1 MSETCPSAKETEDVD
16 WLRRTVAELTA
27 RCQQQASELVELRQ
41 RVKELEAQGQSNIR
55 NMVSRG
61 MSVECGSQTEGS
73 ADTTSEAA
81 DLWLP
86 DFSADVQQTQLA
98 EIHAEAGQK
107 ARELRRVQEAMR
119 LVQRE
124 LQEQCSI
131 ADQYRNQVEV
141 LEEQLGSALMK
152 RRRQVG
158 EELSDLADSCSRP
171 MSARGCRPTSAGRCR
186 GSIAATSVA
195 ASPRVARAWSEG
207 GVSDAASPRSPQ
219 SCGWETQRSMARGRR
234 SRVMDESSDEED
246 GS

>member
-1 MSETCPSAKETEDVD
+1 M
-16 WLRRTVAELTA
+16 
-27 RCQQQASELVELRQ
+27 ELRQ
-41 RVKELEAQGQSNIR
+41 RVKGLEAQGQSNIR

-61 MSVECGSQTEGS
+61 MSVECGSQTEGI
-73 ADTTSEAA
+73 ADSTSEAA
-81 DLWLP
+81 ELWLP
-86 DFSADVQQTQLA
+86 DFSVDVQQTQLA
-98 EIHAEAGQK
+98 EIHAEAGEK
-107 ARELRRVQEAMR
+107 SRELRRVQEAMR

-124 LQEQCSI
+124 LQEQRSV

-158 EELSDLADSCSRP
+158 EELADLAAGCSRP
-171 MSARGCRPTSAGRCR
+171 MSARGSRPPSAGRCR
-186 GSIAATSVA
+186 GAIVATSVA

-207 GVSDAASPRSPQ
+207 GVSDAASPRSPR
-219 SCGWETQRSMARGRR
+219 SCGWEMPRSMAARR